1 MISPVGYWHK
11 VEPLSALT
19 TIGPSRF
26 ARAAKLQND
35 TPKRLTMI
43 ANFSRVIRG
52 NGPGSQVRPAALHT
66 VAQLW
71 LDVPAAHVNCSTEDV
86 LVMNGVVVLVV
97 EVVLEVDVVLVVD
110 VVEVVLEVDVVLVV
124 DVVEVVL
131 EDV

>member
-52 NGPGSQVRPAALHT
+52 NGLGSQVRPAALHA

-71 LDVPAAHVNCSTEDV
+71 PGVPAAHVNCSV
-86 LVMNGVVVLVV
+86 LVMDGVVVLVV
-97 EVVLEVDVVLVVD
+97 G
-110 VVEVVLEVDVVLVV
+110 VVLEVDVVLVV